1 LAPATPFRGAGWL
14 CMDKT
19 PRDGGGIGKHTHSI
33 GVCWGVYL
41 GVYPSLPRDGGIWAW
56 HVASWRIWLGWW
68 WRGAVHTYI
77 HQGRAGQGRA
87 GSLSGISIHP
97 SAFFSLILFPLLVGT
112 HSPVLIKA
120 FSLYLSLLVI
130 DGTWWWWWWWWY
142 IASFGAGRT
151 AHRALF
157 M

>member
-1 LAPATPFRGAGWL
+1 MAGSGHGML
-14 CMDKT
+14 HLGGFGL
-19 PRDGGGIGKHTHSI
+19 GGG
-33 GVCWGVYL
+33 
-41 GVYPSLPRDGGIWAW
+41 
-56 HVASWRIWLGWW
+56 
-68 WRGAVHTYI
+68 GAALCIHTYI
-77 HQGRAGQGRA
+77 KERQGRAGRA
-87 GSLSGISIHP
+87 SLSGISIHP